1 VKDIYKK
8 PIFYY
13 VLLPIAVGLWPVWL
27 FGLGIPASKN
37 NLEKEIKDYNE
48 AQKLIGEI
56 LGELD
61 PQRLDYAKAKKDGDA
76 FDYTTAIDQV
86 TRFCGIAP
94 NDYKLSS
101 SPLRNMKGG
110 QKSQDAAVTVDRIDI
125 GRLAKFLS
133 VMHMRWVN
141 LQCTNVTLEK
151 LKGEKDAWKA
161 DVRFIYYQ

>member
-37 NLEKEIKDYNE
+37 NLKKEINDYNE

-56 LGELD
+56 LSDLD
-61 PQRLDYAKAKKDGDA
+61 PQRLDYAKTKKDGDA

-86 TRFCGIAP
+86 TRFCRIAP

-101 SPLRNMKGG
+101 SPLRKMKGG
-110 QKSQDAAVTVDRIDI
+110 QRSQDAAIAINRIDI
-125 GRLAKFLS
+125 ERLAKFLS
-133 VMHMRWVN
+133 VMHMRWAN
-141 LQCTNVTLEK
+141 LQCTNVTLAK
-151 LKGEKDAWKA
+151 IKGEKDAWEA
-161 DVRFIYYQ
+161 DVRLIYYQ

>member
-61 PQRLDYAKAKKDGDA
+61 PQRLDYAKAKKDGGT
-76 FDYTTAIDQV
+76 FDYTTAVDQV
-86 TRFCGIAP
+86 TRFCRIAP

-101 SPLRNMKGG
+101 SPLRKMKGG

-125 GRLAKFLS
+125 ERLAKFLS
-133 VMHMRWVN
+133 IMHMRWVN
-141 LQCTNVTLEK
+141 LQCTNVTLAK
-151 LKGEKDAWKA
+151 IKDEKDAWKA